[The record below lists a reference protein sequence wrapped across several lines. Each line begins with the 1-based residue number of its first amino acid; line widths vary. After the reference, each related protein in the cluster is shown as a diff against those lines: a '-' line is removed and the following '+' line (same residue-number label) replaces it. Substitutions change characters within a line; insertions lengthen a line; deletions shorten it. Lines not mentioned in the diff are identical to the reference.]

1 MTCLFCAIVA
11 GELPS
16 RQVYADDAA
25 VAFLDINPW
34 HRGHTV
40 LVPRRHVTD
49 VLEQPECLA
58 VAVEILREQA
68 LPWFDSLHF
77 PQD

>member
-1 MTCLFCAIVA
+1 MTLVSFFEHVERDP
-11 GELPS
+11 GTL
-16 RQVYADDAA
+16 
-25 VAFLDINPW
+25 AF
-34 HRGHTV
+34 V
-40 LVPRRHVTD
+40 D